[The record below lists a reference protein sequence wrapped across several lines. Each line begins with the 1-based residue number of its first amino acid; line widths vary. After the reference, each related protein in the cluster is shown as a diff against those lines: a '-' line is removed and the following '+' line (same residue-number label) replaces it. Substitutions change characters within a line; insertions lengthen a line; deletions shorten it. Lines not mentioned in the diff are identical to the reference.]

1 MLIFKRPFPT
11 ALQRIALAVLLLVLC
26 TSGVQE
32 VRAST
37 QATTIVTFVDF
48 VYNTPIV
55 YITAGDTVNWQGN
68 FMRHPLASDDG
79 LWTTHNSG
87 SSFNFIFQNPGSF
100 RYYCTNHG
108 GPGGAGMSGMVNV
121 TGPFTAYMP
130 LVVK

>member
-1 MLIFKRPFPT
+1 MQSFRKPFLAT
-11 ALQRIALAVLLLVLC
+11 LKQIALAGLLLVLC
-26 TSGVQE
+26 TSGA
-32 VRAST
+32 RAST

-48 VYNTPIV
+48 VYNSPLV

-108 GPGGAGMSGMVNV
+108 GPGGAGMSGQVIV
-121 TGPFTAYMP
+121 TGPITAYIP

>member
-1 MLIFKRPFPT
+1 M
-11 ALQRIALAVLLLVLC
+11 LC

-48 VYNTPIV
+48 VYNSPIV

-87 SSFNFIFQNPGSF
+87 SSFNFIFQDPGSF

-108 GPGGAGMSGMVNV
+108 GPGGTGMSGQVIV